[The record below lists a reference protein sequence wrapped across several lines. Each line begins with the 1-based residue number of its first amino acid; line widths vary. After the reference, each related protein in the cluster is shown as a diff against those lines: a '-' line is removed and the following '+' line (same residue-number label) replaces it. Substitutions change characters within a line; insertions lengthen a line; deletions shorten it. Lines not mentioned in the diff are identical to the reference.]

1 MQLHCYG
8 SNANEARTVIMEL
21 QKTRYVE
28 SSVAVVVVL
37 KGAKLLVL
45 FPTRFSNAGVVVF
58 EN

>member
-1 MQLHCYG
+1 
-8 SNANEARTVIMEL
+8 MEL

-37 KGAKLLVL
+37 KRAKLLVL
-45 FPTRFSNAGVVVF
+45 FPTRLSNAGVVVF